1 MFNFPV
7 FITLYAGFTHAFE
20 TDHLLAVSTIVST
33 RNQAAKAVK
42 DGMYWG
48 LGHTSTI
55 FIVGAIVLL
64 LKLQLNEKVF
74 NYFEAVVGLMLITLG
89 GYRVYKWFTN
99 RKGLAKEQDHHAD
112 EYNQPHSHGVTFKH
126 EHPHLPAYNIG
137 LVHGLAGSG
146 SLMVLVISQAPSIQY
161 ALIYLMVFGAGSISG
176 MMVAASAFSLPFTRQ
191 ALQFGKLQA
200 ILIFLSAGLSITY
213 GGWVVYS
220 HL

>member
-1 MFNFPV
+1 MLNFPV

-64 LKLQLNEKVF
+64 LKLQLNDKIF

-99 RKGLAKEQDHHAD
+99 RKGLVNKATQQHTSVHT
-112 EYNQPHSHGVTFKH
+112 HSHSVFFKH
-126 EHPHLPAYNIG
+126 KHSHLPAYNIG

-146 SLMVLVISQAPSIQY
+146 SLMVLVISQAPSIHY
-161 ALIYLMVFGAGSISG
+161 ALVYLMVFGAGSIGG
-176 MMVAASAFSLPFTRQ
+176 MMVAAGAFSLPFTRQ

-200 ILIFLSAGLSITY
+200 VLIFLSAGLSMTY